1 MSQTVDFLMDLRNF
15 VLPLAESVHQLR
27 QNVDRDSED
36 TCGLKDFVVG
46 AFQFVYCLYMTNMDH
61 LF

>member
-1 MSQTVDFLMDLRNF
+1 MDLRNF